1 LEVPGGPSGV
11 GSADHRLKTP
21 GTDGE
26 RDEKKRF
33 LCGDAEDD
41 DPSHCDIAFLDFVLG
56 DVQSLPVDVQADPA
70 GPAAGLARDHQLPGV
85 VQSRR
90 EQSQPPVEHVDD
102 EHELVVVDGEVVR
115 TVEVARL
122 GPALA
127 AVRVDHVAAVGADA
141 ADAVDRVAAAR
152 AAVADNKPAG
162 AQLEGV
168 ARVHDARR
176 QLDVPQV
183 VTARAELLDPVQTKK
198 VKFSRTRYRALGP
211 ELIPVYRQSA
221 RR

>member
-1 LEVPGGPSGV
+1 M
-11 GSADHRLKTP
+11 
-21 GTDGE
+21 
-26 RDEKKRF
+26 
-33 LCGDAEDD
+33 
-41 DPSHCDIAFLDFVLG
+41 
-56 DVQSLPVDVQADPA
+56 
-70 GPAAGLARDHQLPGV
+70 
-85 VQSRR
+85 
-90 EQSQPPVEHVDD
+90 
-102 EHELVVVDGEVVR
+102 R
-115 TVEVARL
+115 TVELARL

-127 AVRVDHVAAVGADA
+127 AMRVDHVAAVGADA

-168 ARVHDARR
+168 PRVHDARR

-183 VTARAELLDPVQTKK
+183 VPARAELLDPVQTKK
-198 VKFSRTRYRALGP
+198 VKFSRTRYPALGP